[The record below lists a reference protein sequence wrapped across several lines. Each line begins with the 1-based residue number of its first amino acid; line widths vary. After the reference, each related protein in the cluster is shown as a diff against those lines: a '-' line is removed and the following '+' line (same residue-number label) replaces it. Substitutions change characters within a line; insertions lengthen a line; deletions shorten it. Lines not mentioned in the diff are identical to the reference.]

1 MIKHAFNQS
10 TKSGVADVQKTPFG
24 HFFLFWVILA
34 INPVD
39 PGIWA
44 LENFLVVT
52 LFPLVLW
59 LDRHSG
65 ICGFD

>member
-1 MIKHAFNQS
+1 MFK
-10 TKSGVADVQKTPFG
+10 KTPFG
-24 HFFLFWVILA
+24 HFFLFWVIQA

-59 LDRHSG
+59 LDRYSG